1 MAVLSSYQWD
11 EDFLLT
17 KIDIARTKLILVA
30 FAVDDDQVRSDLP
43 SQLLGGGGGCANAI
57 TERRHAVQR
66 AARPDPLLLP
76 AHAGGP
82 GYGGDALQADAAQV

>member
-1 MAVLSSYQWD
+1 
-11 EDFLLT
+11 
-17 KIDIARTKLILVA
+17 
-30 FAVDDDQVRSDLP
+30 
-43 SQLLGGGGGCANAI
+43 LLGGYANAR

-76 AHAGGP
+76 AHAGGL